1 MGNTLGLKITK
12 IGECNLL
19 KDVVF
24 AQDKK
29 VLPYLHYIVKINKFY
44 VENFIKGSIIREF
57 TIKDVVREK
66 EFTIAI
72 ERVESG
78 LFFDGL
84 GYLLEQVPKLERV
97 LFISNVL
104 YDSPSNIK
112 GVRAGQ
118 TILLGNEKRYF
129 DSLDNVEQEILSNNA
144 KFLFYDF
151 IDEKVYYIDFE
162 EFRDSNSGLKMGFE
176 CEVRLLR
183 EIFDNQG
190 GVILKERMKNN
201 CDLLNLNANQGINLI
216 SKNVCENKNFFLES
230 KNEILIKEKEDK
242 IAIPESNNDIMNENE
257 MENSL
262 NQKMQI
268 NNDTTNQPVN
278 SKNSSDVKSE
288 LTTNEN
294 SEDSD
299 KKLDSENNKSILINH
314 SLIDTNLI
322 ENQIESK
329 KISSSNFIT
338 TPDEKSPKNNNAN
351 LDLLNQSLSPK
362 TVDQKMSQYT
372 ISIEKE
378 DEKINLNPPQEEE
391 IVDTSKQENIQ
402 QNTNLIE
409 ISTLPK
415 YTNNQSLNNELIKK
429 DIISPTFSNI
439 ADSILSNTSTL
450 GDLDV
455 ARGKNYK
462 YTLTKGKEK
471 YNKFLSIYEK
481 IDSNFNFMN
490 INKKIAPRSPR
501 ETDSENENE
510 NEEICLSHFEKENG
524 SITKSRSTSSL
535 FISDN
540 ISEKEIKVAYNNS
553 IILKD
558 LEVTLNDNEKENSN
572 INTNYTNYT
581 NNFSTLNTLNT
592 LNPSLPG
599 QGPSTLPTPTRPSLN
614 KNSRVILIKGFY
626 LPTSDLRIQ
635 NLSDNTS
642 NYNTIINK

>member
-44 VENFIKGSIIREF
+44 VKNFIKGSIIREF

-216 SKNVCENKNFFLES
+216 GKNVCENKNFFLES
-230 KNEILIKEKEDK
+230 KNEIFIKEKEDK
-242 IAIPESNNDIMNENE
+242 ITIPESNNDIMNEND
-257 MENSL
+257 MENTL
-262 NQKMQI
+262 NQKTQI
-268 NNDTTNQPVN
+268 NNDITNQPVN

-288 LTTNEN
+288 LTTNEIR
-294 SEDSD
+294 EDSD

-329 KISSSNFIT
+329 KISSSNFISI
-338 TPDEKSPKNNNAN
+338 PEEKAPKNNNVN
-351 LDLLNQSLSPK
+351 IDLLNQSPSPK
-362 TVDQKMSQYT
+362 TVNQKISQQT

-378 DEKINLNPPQEEE
+378 DEKINIKPPQEEE

-415 YTNNQSLNNELIKK
+415 STNNPSLNNELIKK

-510 NEEICLSHFEKENG
+510 NEEICLSQFEKEKG
-524 SITKSRSTSSL
+524 SISKSRSTSSL

-572 INTNYTNYT
+572 LINTNYT
-581 NNFSTLNTLNT
+581 NNFST